1 MWFLFAVISYFLFSL
16 VVMLDKYF
24 LDNPVSNPKIYLF
37 YTSVSSVV
45 FLVFIPFGFYVP
57 NAGVIFLNFVT
68 AGFFV
73 LSLLAL
79 YYSFKLDE
87 ASKIISSVGGL
98 TAAFIYFFNYFV
110 FNKKYFFWNLEFS
123 AGNGA
128 VANSFKIL
136 GILFLIFGSVF
147 ILVNFTRDRNYNP
160 ISAGKKKFRAFIDL
174 KTFLTVILAS
184 AFSAAFFILIKF
196 VYIFQPFISGF
207 IWVKI
212 GIILFG
218 FLFLFFRDVRN
229 GFFRSLR
236 SLCYEKR
243 KSFSASIIF
252 INKIILGGV
261 ANIFQNAAVAL
272 APFGNIGFIKSLE
285 GTEYV
290 FVLFTA
296 YIFSKKYPK
305 ILKERTEPEILVQ
318 KIISVLI
325 ITCGILLL
333 NI

>member
-1 MWFLFAVISYFLFSL
+1 MWFLFAVISYFLFSF

-24 LDNPVSNPKIYLF
+24 LDNPVPNPKIYLF
-37 YTSVSSVV
+37 YTSISSIV
-45 FLVFIPFGFYVP
+45 FLAFIPFGFYIP
-57 NAGVIFLNFVT
+57 SGGVIILNFIA
-68 AGFFV
+68 AGFFI

-87 ASKIISSVGGL
+87 ASKIISSAGGL
-98 TAAFIYFFNYFV
+98 TAAFIYFLNYFI
-110 FNKKYFFWNLEFS
+110 FDKKYFFWNLEFS
-123 AGNGA
+123 AGNGIA
-128 VANSFKIL
+128 AGSFKIL
-136 GILFLIFGSVF
+136 GILFLVFGSFF
-147 ILVNFTRDRNYNP
+147 ILINFVRENKGEKRFKISINP
-160 ISAGKKKFRAFIDL
+160 
-174 KTFLTVILAS
+174 KTFAAIILTS

-207 IWVKI
+207 LWVKI

-218 FLFLFFRDVRN
+218 FLFLFFRDVRSV
-229 GFFRSLR
+229 FFRSL
-236 SLCYEKR
+236 SGLYYKKR
-243 KSFSASIIF
+243 KSFSAPIIF

-272 APFGNIGFIKSLE
+272 APFGNIGLIKSLE
-285 GTEYV
+285 GTEYI

-305 ILKERTEPEILVQ
+305 ILKESTEPEILVQ

-325 ITCGILLL
+325 IACGILFL

>member
-16 VVMLDKYF
+16 VVVLDKYF
-24 LDNPVSNPKIYLF
+24 LDNPVPNPKIYLF

-45 FLVFIPFGFYVP
+45 FLAFIPFGFYVP
-57 NAGVIFLNFVT
+57 NAGVIVLNFIT

-98 TAAFIYFFNYFV
+98 TAAFIYFINYYIL
-110 FNKKYFFWNLEFS
+110 NKKYFFWNLEFS
-123 AGNGA
+123 AGNGNPI
-128 VANSFKIL
+128 NSFKIL
-136 GILFLIFGSVF
+136 GILFLVFGSLF
-147 ILVNFTRDRNYNP
+147 ILINFVRENK
-160 ISAGKKKFRAFIDL
+160 GEKKFKISINL
-174 KTFLTVILAS
+174 KTFTAIILTS

-207 IWVKI
+207 LWVKI

-218 FLFLFFRDVRN
+218 FIFLFFRDVRI
-229 GFFRSLR
+229 GFFRTFISL
-236 SLCYEKR
+236 YYKKR
-243 KSFSASIIF
+243 KSFSAPIIF

-261 ANIFQNAAVAL
+261 ANIFQNAAVAI
-272 APFGNIGFIKSLE
+272 APFGNIGLIKSLE

-325 ITCGILLL
+325 IACGILLL

>member
-24 LDNPVSNPKIYLF
+24 LDNPVPNPKIYLF
-37 YTSVSSVV
+37 YTSISSAV

-57 NAGVIFLNFVT
+57 DAVVIVLNFIT

-87 ASKIISSVGGL
+87 ASKIISSIGGL
-98 TAAFIYFFNYFV
+98 TAAFIYFINYYIL
-110 FNKKYFFWNLEFS
+110 NKKYFFWNLEFF
-123 AGNGA
+123 AGNGNPI
-128 VANSFKIL
+128 NSFKIL

-147 ILVNFTRDRNYNP
+147 ILVNFTFNVRE
-160 ISAGKKKFRAFIDL
+160 KKFSAAVDS
-174 KTFLTVILAS
+174 KTFLTVFLAS
-184 AFSAAFFILIKF
+184 VCSAAFFILIKF

-207 IWVKI
+207 LWVKI

-218 FLFLFFRDVRN
+218 FLFLFFRDVRF
-229 GFFRSLR
+229 GFFRAFSGLY
-236 SLCYEKR
+236 YEKR
-243 KSFSASIIF
+243 KSFSAPIIF

-261 ANIFQNAAVAL
+261 ANIFQNAAVAI
-272 APFGNIGFIKSLE
+272 APFGNIGLIKSLE

-305 ILKERTEPEILVQ
+305 ILKERIEPEILVQ

-325 ITCGILLL
+325 IACGILFL

>member
-1 MWFLFAVISYFLFSL
+1 
-16 VVMLDKYF
+16 MLDKYF
-24 LDNPVSNPKIYLF
+24 LDNPVPNPKIYLF
-37 YTSVSSVV
+37 YTSVSSIV
-45 FLVFIPFGFYVP
+45 FLAFIPFGFYIP
-57 NAGVIFLNFVT
+57 NASVIVLNFIA

-98 TAAFIYFFNYFV
+98 TAAFIYFINYYI
-110 FNKKYFFWNLEFS
+110 FNKKYFFWNLEFF
-123 AGNGA
+123 AGNGDFI
-128 VANSFKIL
+128 NSFKIL
-136 GILFLIFGSVF
+136 GILFLVFGSVF
-147 ILVNFTRDRNYNP
+147 ILINFTFNARE
-160 ISAGKKKFRAFIDL
+160 KKFRAAVDL
-174 KTFLTVILAS
+174 KTFLTVILTS
-184 AFSAAFFILIKF
+184 VFSALFFILIKF

-207 IWVKI
+207 LWVKI

-218 FLFLFFRDVRN
+218 FLFLFFRDVRI
-229 GFFRSLR
+229 GFFRTFSG
-236 SLCYEKR
+236 LCYEKR
-243 KSFSASIIF
+243 KSFSAPIIF

-261 ANIFQNAAVAL
+261 ANIFQNAAVAI
-272 APFGNIGFIKSLE
+272 APFGNIGLIKSLE

-325 ITCGILLL
+325 IACGILFL